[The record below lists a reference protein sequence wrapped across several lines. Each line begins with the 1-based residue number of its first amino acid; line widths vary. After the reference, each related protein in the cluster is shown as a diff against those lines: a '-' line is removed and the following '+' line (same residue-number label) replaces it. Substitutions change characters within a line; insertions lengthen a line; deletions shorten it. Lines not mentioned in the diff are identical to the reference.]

1 MDAKTREKEALFAEL
16 YQLDELDQE
25 GDVAP
30 LKAFAKP
37 EPRFSTSQP
46 LTPKVS
52 SSHRSLIRTVSAP
65 LQLVPLLKSEDV
77 TVIEDTPPATAIA
90 ATRRIDGALSA
101 MIRTPI
107 SKSFTTSSDTKNP
120 KVSKT
125 GTKRKRGE
133 SLEVLPESQ
142 KIFTSLSFCMFVD
155 MFQFHV

>member
-16 YQLDELDQE
+16 YQLDELDEE

-90 ATRRIDGALSA
+90 ATRRVEGATSA
-101 MIRTPI
+101 MKRIPI
-107 SKSFTTSSDTKNP
+107 SKSFTTSGDAKNTRIP
-120 KVSKT
+120 KP

-133 SLEVLPESQ
+133 SLENFPESQ
-142 KIFTSLSFCMFVD
+142 KIFTGLSFCMFVNIY
-155 MFQFHV
+155 